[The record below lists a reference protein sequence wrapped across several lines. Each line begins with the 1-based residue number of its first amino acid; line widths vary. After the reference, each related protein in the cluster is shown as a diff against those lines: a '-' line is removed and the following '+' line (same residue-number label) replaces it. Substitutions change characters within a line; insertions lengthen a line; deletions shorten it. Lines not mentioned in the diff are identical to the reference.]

1 MMSELAKG
9 GLCGCIYTQT
19 TDVEEEIN
27 GLMTYDRIIKS
38 GYFKEVFDAN
48 ENINLMVER
57 LEDDAIS
64 TRSKM

>member
-27 GLMTYDRIIKS
+27 GLMTYDRILKVD
-38 GYFKEVFDAN
+38 FKEVFDAN